1 MTTAPAVRAVDLRY
15 ARGGRTILDGVSLE
29 IDSGTSTA
37 IMGPSG
43 SGKST
48 LLALLAGL
56 EPPDRGEVVV
66 EAHAEDVGLILQG
79 HGLISLLTAEE
90 NVALPL
96 QVGAQRSTARQVRR
110 RSRAALDD
118 VRLADV
124 ADHLVLRVQ
133 RCGRLVR
140 EDDPRLADVADHL
153 VEALSGGQQQRVSV
167 ARALIREPR
176 IVLAD
181 EATASLDAENREV
194 VMDLLFARAAAGA
207 TLVLATHDEHVAA
220 RADRV
225 LRVAHGRLV
234 EA

>member
-124 ADHLVLRVQ
+124 ADHLV
-133 RCGRLVR
+133 
-140 EDDPRLADVADHL
+140 
-153 VEALSGGQQQRVSV
+153 EALSGGQQQRVSV